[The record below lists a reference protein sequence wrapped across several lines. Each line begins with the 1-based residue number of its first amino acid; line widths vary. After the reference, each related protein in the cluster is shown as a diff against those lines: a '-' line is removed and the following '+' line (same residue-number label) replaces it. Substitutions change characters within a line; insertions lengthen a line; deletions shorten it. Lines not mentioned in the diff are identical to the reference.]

1 MNAPA
6 NFDPL
11 ERTAEIITFVA
22 RHQLPLSGINILPGL
37 GGLIN
42 GGPQIAAAKAKLRE
56 IAARQ
61 KAEIERHQP
70 PGSLGA
76 AKVPPEIVWS
86 RNERVVIDLRIGET
100 ERAVDE
106 TEAALIDSDRGLYR
120 RGSLIVSTGFD
131 KMQTWDGR
139 TIEVQI
145 IEERSNYALLE
156 DIEAVASFERY
167 SPKTKKRTKLPP
179 PLALAITLKSRT
191 TRLRLPNLV
200 SVINCPTIK
209 ANGEL
214 ISEPRFYADI
224 GILFDPRGVKF
235 PLTPS
240 QPSKAAAMTA
250 LVRIMRLI
258 NTFDLSRQGRTRRW
272 RCSLILTASARP
284 CLPTAP
290 CTASTRRS
298 QARAS

>member
-6 NFDPL
+6 FHP
-11 ERTAEIITFVA
+11 ERTAKIVAFVA
-22 RHQLPLSGINILPGL
+22 RQQLPLSSINVLPGL

-56 IAARQ
+56 IAARE
-61 KAEIERHQP
+61 KAEIERRQP

-100 ERAVDE
+100 ERIVDE
-106 TEAALIDSDRGLYR
+106 IENALIDSDRGLYR
-120 RGSLIVSTGFD
+120 RGGLIVSTGFD

-156 DIEAVASFERY
+156 DIEAVASLREIHTRNQEVA
-167 SPKTKKRTKLPP
+167 RTPP
-179 PLALAITLKSRT
+179 PLTLAITLKQRT
-191 TRLRLPNLV
+191 NRLRLPNLV

-214 ISEPRFYADI
+214 IAEPGFYAEI

-235 PLTPS
+235 PLMPS
-240 QPSKAAAMTA
+240 QPGKAAAMTA
-250 LVRIMRLI
+250 MARIMRLI
-258 NTFDLSRQGRTRRW
+258 STFDFVSPDDKAVAL
-272 RCSLILTASARP
+272 SLIMTAIARP
-284 CLPTAP
+284 
-290 CTASTRRS
+290 
-298 QARAS
+298 